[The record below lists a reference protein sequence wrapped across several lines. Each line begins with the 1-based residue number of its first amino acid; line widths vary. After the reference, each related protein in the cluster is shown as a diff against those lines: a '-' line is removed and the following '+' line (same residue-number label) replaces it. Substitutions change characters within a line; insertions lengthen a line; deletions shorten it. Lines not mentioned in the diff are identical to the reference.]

1 MALVL
6 AGIVNVVASPQAA
19 VASWSGSEYGT
30 DTLRAG
36 TVSPPTNLRCTAG
49 LLAPPTFTWDLP
61 IGGLTRSAFTWSLSG
76 PFSGGG
82 TLAAN
87 ATTVTIPGPLLA
99 IGSGTFQLSA
109 TGPGGWTSSQVTG
122 SVGMLTT
129 VLYFCSVP

>member
-6 AGIVNVVASPQAA
+6 AGVVNVAAPPQAA

-30 DTLRAG
+30 DTFRAG
-36 TVSPPTNLRCTAG
+36 TVNPPTNLRCTAG

-61 IGGLTRSAFTWSLSG
+61 VGGLTRSAFTWSLSG

-87 ATTVTIPGPLLA
+87 ATTVTVPGPLLA